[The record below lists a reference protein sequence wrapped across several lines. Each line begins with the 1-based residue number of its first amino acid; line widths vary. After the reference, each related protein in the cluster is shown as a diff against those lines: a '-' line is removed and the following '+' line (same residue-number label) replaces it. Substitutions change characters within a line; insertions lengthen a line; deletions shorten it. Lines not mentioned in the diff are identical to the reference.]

1 MTKNMQME
9 QLSLAYIRAVAANS
23 GYQVVRPEPDVDSV
37 DGVLM
42 AAFGK
47 RPRIEFQ
54 AKATTQ
60 DIFRGDE
67 LRFPLPVKNYNELR
81 ADTRVP
87 RILLV
92 FLMPEEESHWLLQTN
107 DELCLRRCAYWLSL
121 ESLPGTP
128 NTDTV
133 TVRVPVRN
141 VFDSNKLVDL
151 MQQAER
157 GETLC

>member
-23 GYQVVRPEPDVDSV
+23 GYQLVRPQPDVDSV

-42 AAFGK
+42 ASFGK

-60 DIFRGDE
+60 DILRGNE
-67 LRFPLPVKNYNELR
+67 LRFPLPVKNYDELR

-87 RILLV
+87 RILIV
-92 FLMPEEESHWLLQTN
+92 FLMPEERTQWLVQTT
-107 DELCLRRCAYWLSL
+107 DELCLRRCAYWFSL
-121 ESLPGTP
+121 ERFPGTS

-133 TVRVPVRN
+133 TVPVPVRN
-141 VFDSNKLVDL
+141 VFDSSKLVDL